1 MIFSCQS
8 ALPVVLERTNIVDF
22 ESRQFMNM
30 LKCTPVAGKGKDTE
44 PFERTLFANRAI
56 SNNDQIV

>member
-1 MIFSCQS
+1 
-8 ALPVVLERTNIVDF
+8 LPVVPEKTNTVDV

-30 LKCTPVAGKGKDTE
+30 LNFTPVAGKGKDTE
-44 PFERTLFANRAI
+44 PFERTFFANTAI